1 MKIFQYL
8 AMFLA
13 GTLFLYIYAQVMP
26 REGPVWSV
34 LYFVIGIPALI
45 FLIYGI
51 QSLFKRAAG
60 N

>member
-1 MKIFQYL
+1 
-8 AMFLA
+8 MFLA